1 MVYIVIIYLGIQCI
15 GKHISGVHLLQGMCF
30 MQMLFDSFPIRRR
43 KQCACSALDGLLP
56 LQHDFLQIR
65 REAALRL
72 TDVAKEVI
80 HNGIGIG
87 NLRPF
92 CHDVILCQSVFGHE
106 DCHIANN
113 LRGGCYLND
122 VAQKVIRILIQVLD
136 FLELV
141 GGAHCLNLCQ
151 QVGILTAGDFVFIDF
166 RIGCLHFTFK
176 ACENLTHALIIMAQ
190 LNQLFGIQ
198 TGISFCA
205 LQRFHNSVHGGLRGQ
220 RGHGLDCKVN
230 NIHACLCRHQ
240 NGADTVACGI
250 VCMQVQRNVKLF
262 FQCAEQLLRRIGL
275 QQTCHILD
283 CEDVTAHSLQLFCFS
298 DIVIQCIF
306 CFVRV

>member
-1 MVYIVIIYLGIQCI
+1 MR
-15 GKHISGVHLLQGMCF
+15 LLC
-30 MQMLFDSFPIRRR
+30 PRW
-43 KQCACSALDGLLP
+43 LLP

-92 CHDVILCQSVFGHE
+92 CHDVILCQSVFRHE

-141 GGAHCLNLCQ
+141 GGA
-151 QVGILTAGDFVFIDF
+151 IALT
-166 RIGCLHFTFK
+166 
-176 ACENLTHALIIMAQ
+176 
-190 LNQLFGIQ
+190 
-198 TGISFCA
+198 CA
-205 LQRFHNSVHGGLRGQ
+205 SRL
-220 RGHGLDCKVN
+220 
-230 NIHACLCRHQ
+230 
-240 NGADTVACGI
+240 
-250 VCMQVQRNVKLF
+250 
-262 FQCAEQLLRRIGL
+262 EY
-275 QQTCHILD
+275 
-283 CEDVTAHSLQLFCFS
+283 
-298 DIVIQCIF
+298 
-306 CFVRV
+306 